1 MIFERLKE
9 DFKKLQGTKEFK
21 SFKKENPKAYFSS
34 AFLMIESLD
43 VKDIKWQIDYYDSEL
58 QKASTFIV
66 NGDVVESKIGEE
78 ILQKKK
84 EDIDELK
91 LEDVKIGFDKAVE
104 VIHKFRKKKYPE
116 EKAQKI
122 IIVLQNLGKS
132 LVWNITYITVN
143 LNLIN
148 FKINAV
154 NGKVIESR
162 MEPLIR
168 FSSKILPGKKN

>member
-9 DFKKLQGTKEFK
+9 DFVKLQDSKEFK
-21 SFKKENPKAYFSS
+21 DFKKENPNTYFSS

-43 VKDIKWQIDYYDSEL
+43 VKDVKWQIDYYDSVK
-58 QKASTFIV
+58 QKASTFIL
-66 NGDVVESKIGEE
+66 NEGIVESKIGEE

-91 LEDVKIGFDKAVE
+91 LEDVKIGFDKAIE
-104 VIHKFRKKKYPE
+104 AIHKFRKKKYPE

-122 IIVLQNLGKS
+122 IIILQSFKKDII
-132 LVWNITYITVN
+132 WNITYITVN

-148 FKINAV
+148 FKINAI
-154 NGKVIESR
+154 NGKVLESR
-162 MEPLIR
+162 MEPLIK